1 MITKDD
7 NIAIIGASANTEK
20 YGYKVSKDLIDKGY
34 KVFLINLH
42 GGEIL
47 GRTAYKEISH
57 IDAEIDAVIFVTPPS
72 VTEKILPDVYKCG
85 IKKIW
90 MQPGSDSND
99 AIDFCNDKGIECVH
113 GACIMM
119 K

>member
-7 NIAIIGASANTEK
+7 NIAIIGASANKEK

-34 KVFLINLH
+34 KVFLVNLH

-47 GRTAYKEISH
+47 ERTAYKDICD
-57 IDAEIDAVIFVTPPS
+57 IDANIDAVVFVTQPS
-72 VTEKILPDVYKCG
+72 VTEKVLPDVYDCG
-85 IKKIW
+85 IRKVW
-90 MQPGSDSND
+90 MQPGSDSVD
-99 AIDFCNDKGIECVH
+99 AIDFCNDKGMECIH